1 MKITQKQRIKIDM
14 GKTMPQLPERN
25 RRPQYDYSEGYYK
38 GFGLFMTCALV
49 LFIVSLVLMCVK
61 FG

>member
-1 MKITQKQRIKIDM
+1 M